1 MGRRTRG
8 RGQQSQMK
16 GFRPGK
22 QPKGMTKQALKRQ
35 MPEMNRAQE
44 RMVDLFV
51 DKTPEEAKKILG
63 RWRTTALVAGIILSL
78 LAVLA
83 GSWNIIAGVVVGL
96 FAAIAFFSW
105 LRMNAQRAQLED
117 MAEQVSRAT
126 RGR

>member
-1 MGRRTRG
+1 MGRRSRG
-8 RGQQSQMK
+8 RGQQSAK

-44 RMVDLFV
+44 RMVDLFM
-51 DKTPEEAKKILG
+51 DKSPEEARKILAG
-63 RWRTTALVAGIILSL
+63 WRRTALIAGIVLSL

-83 GSWNIIAGVVVGL
+83 GSWNLIAGVVVGIL
-96 FAAIAFFSW
+96 AAIAFFSY
-105 LRMNAQRAQLED
+105 LRMKAQRAQLEALAD
-117 MAEQVSRAT
+117 QVSRAK

>member
-1 MGRRTRG
+1 
-8 RGQQSQMK
+8 MK

-44 RMVDLFV
+44 RMVDLFM
-51 DKTPEEAKKILG
+51 DKSPEEAKKILA
-63 RWRTTALVAGIILSL
+63 RWRRTALAAGIVLSL

-83 GSWNIIAGVVVGL
+83 GSWNLIAGVVVGL
-96 FAAIAFFSW
+96 LAAIVFFAY
-105 LRMNAQRAQLED
+105 LRMKAQRPQLEALAD
-117 MAEQVSRAT
+117 QVSRAK

>member
-1 MGRRTRG
+1 MGRRSKG
-8 RGQQSQMK
+8 RGQQPVK

-44 RMVDLFV
+44 RMVDLFM
-51 DKTPEEAKKILG
+51 DKSPEEARKILAG
-63 RWRTTALVAGIILSL
+63 WRRTALAAGIVLSL

-83 GSWNIIAGVVVGL
+83 GSWNLIAGAVVGL
-96 FAAIAFFSW
+96 LAAIAFFSY
-105 LRMNAQRAQLED
+105 LRMKAQRPQLEEL
-117 MAEQVSRAT
+117 AEQVSRAK